1 VRLVA
6 HSELVGNVLAKVAYS
21 PFGGERVAVFCRDN
35 AVYLFNGHTLNLRC
49 VVRQSSAVKSLAKER
64 SFTRVI

>member
-49 VVRQSSAVKSLAKER
+49 VVRQPK
-64 SFTRVI
+64 